1 MLRHFSAAAAAASLF
16 ALIACNPALAES
28 RLALVIGNS
37 AYRAV
42 SPLPNAENDAKRMSE
57 MLGAAGFEVM
67 TTPDLSQDDLRKTI
81 GEFAGKLTEKGP
93 DTVALVF
100 YAGHGIQVDGENF
113 LVPVDVD
120 PKREADIPLQ
130 AVRLNDLLNTLNSVP
145 NKMRIVMLDACRNNP
160 FPAISG
166 TTGRGLAMVDTKSG
180 APGTFISYSTSPG
193 SEAEDGSGAN
203 SPYTTALLNVARTP
217 GLPIEEAFKR
227 VRVSVNDATQGRQ
240 VPWESSS
247 LTQDF
252 KFFNADGQ
260 TAPAEQVA
268 AASGGRPASSPRS
281 LDYWRS
287 ELKGKEPQAAYQLVI
302 ADDTIEA
309 YEAFAEIFSQTPF
322 VVRTRLL
329 LERRKEMLAWNTAL
343 VLNTAAS
350 YAAFVASYPGSDL
363 AATARKLEERVRNR
377 SLAANAAVL
386 PVAAASAPAN
396 ATPVPV
402 PTNVASAPATCP
414 CTTAPPAAKPKAEP
428 KRPPKRAAAPP
439 SPRPSSPPPPRR
451 GRPPT
456 DDDVVIYRSAPPPP
470 PPVIYVPSGP
480 MIGGGVV
487 RPPMGGGYGRPPMG
501 GGGYGRP
508 SGGYDRPSTG
518 SRSGGGSLPMRSSP
532 NYR

>member
-1 MLRHFSAAAAAASLF
+1 MLRHFSAAAAAASLL
-16 ALIACNPALAES
+16 ALIACNPALAEN

-57 MLGAAGFEVM
+57 MLGSAGFEVM

-81 GEFAGKLTEKGP
+81 GEFAGRLAEKGP

-130 AVRLNDLLNTLNSVP
+130 AVRLNDLLNTLNAVP

-160 FPAISG
+160 FPAISA
-166 TTGRGLAMVDTKSG
+166 TTGRGLAIVDTKSG

-252 KFFNADGQ
+252 RFFTGDGQ
-260 TAPAEQVA
+260 TQSADQA
-268 AASGGRPASSPRS
+268 AAATGGRPASSPRS
-281 LDYWRS
+281 LEAWRT
-287 ELKGKEPQAAYQLVI
+287 ELKGKEPQAAYRLVI

-329 LERRKEMLAWNTAL
+329 LDRRKEMLAWNTA
-343 VLNTAAS
+343 VILNTAAS
-350 YAAFVASYPGSDL
+350 YAAFIASYPGSDL
-363 AATARKLEERVRNR
+363 AATARKLEERMRNR
-377 SLAANAAVL
+377 PLAANAAVL
-386 PVAAASAPAN
+386 PVVAN
-396 ATPVPV
+396 ATPVP
-402 PTNVASAPATCP
+402 TNIASAPATCP
-414 CTTAPPAAKPKAEP
+414 CTTPAAVPARPPAKHKAQPKP
-428 KRPPKRAAAPP
+428 PPKRAAV
-439 SPRPSSPPPPRR
+439 PPRR
-451 GRPPT
+451 VRPPT
-456 DDDVVIYRSAPPPP
+456 DDDVVIYRNVPPPP

-480 MIGGGVV
+480 MIGGGIV
-487 RPPMGGGYGRPPMG
+487 RPPMGGGYGRP

-508 SGGYDRPSTG
+508 GGGYDRPSTG
-518 SRSGGGSLPMRSSP
+518 SRPSGPSPMRSSP
-532 NYR
+532 NSR